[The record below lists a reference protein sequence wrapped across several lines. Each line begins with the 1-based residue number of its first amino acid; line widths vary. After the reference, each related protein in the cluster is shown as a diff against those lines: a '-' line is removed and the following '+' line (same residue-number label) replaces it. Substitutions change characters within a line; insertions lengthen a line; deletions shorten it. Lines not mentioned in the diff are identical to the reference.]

1 MTLTAT
7 TEAELLAL
15 PADDYMNDVQ
25 QQFFRELLL
34 AQRAELQARI
44 DEEFTELRQPDISSD
59 VADIGAAEEQRQWQ
73 LRLLEREKKLL
84 DKIDQALERLARG
97 EYGWCPGPAPR
108 FGASRVAAPNGA
120 MAGRRSAGAGRRE
133 WWSLAK
139 SRNAAWRHL
148 PRNPKGRASFCAVRC
163 CSTAHLEHQTSRLAP
178 SPAQKLAPARPR
190 RNGGGRPSIGEPI
203 GLKRLLLRPTATLC
217 IEAKERQEQREKHQ
231 RDRD

>member
-1 MTLTAT
+1 MTLTLP
-7 TEAELLAL
+7 TEAELLAQ
-15 PADDYMNDVQ
+15 PADDYMNDAQ

-44 DEEFTELRQPDISSD
+44 DEEFTELRQPEISSD

-97 EYGWCPGPAPR
+97 EYGWCA
-108 FGASRVAAPNGA
+108 
-120 MAGRRSAGAGRRE
+120 E
-133 WWSLAK
+133 
-139 SRNAAWRHL
+139 
-148 PRNPKGRASFCAVRC
+148 
-163 CSTAHLEHQTSRLAP
+163 T
-178 SPAQKLAPARPR
+178 
-190 RNGGGRPSIGEPI
+190 GEPI

-231 RDRD
+231 RNRD

>member
-1 MTLTAT
+1 MTLILP
-7 TEAELLAL
+7 TEAELLAQ
-15 PADDYMNDVQ
+15 PADDYMNDAQ

-44 DEEFTELRQPDISSD
+44 DEEFTELRQPEISSD

-97 EYGWCPGPAPR
+97 EYGWCA
-108 FGASRVAAPNGA
+108 
-120 MAGRRSAGAGRRE
+120 E
-133 WWSLAK
+133 
-139 SRNAAWRHL
+139 
-148 PRNPKGRASFCAVRC
+148 
-163 CSTAHLEHQTSRLAP
+163 T
-178 SPAQKLAPARPR
+178 
-190 RNGGGRPSIGEPI
+190 GEPI

>member
-7 TEAELLAL
+7 TETELLAQ
-15 PADDYMNDVQ
+15 PADDYMNDAQ

-34 AQRAELQARI
+34 TQRAELQARI
-44 DEEFTELRQPDISSD
+44 DEEFTELRQPDTSSD

-97 EYGWCPGPAPR
+97 EYGWCA
-108 FGASRVAAPNGA
+108 
-120 MAGRRSAGAGRRE
+120 E
-133 WWSLAK
+133 
-139 SRNAAWRHL
+139 
-148 PRNPKGRASFCAVRC
+148 
-163 CSTAHLEHQTSRLAP
+163 T
-178 SPAQKLAPARPR
+178 
-190 RNGGGRPSIGEPI
+190 GEPI
-203 GLKRLLLRPTATLC
+203 GLKRLLLRPTATLS

>member
-1 MTLTAT
+1 MTMTAT
-7 TEAELLAL
+7 TEAELLAQ
-15 PADDYMNDVQ
+15 PADDYMNDAQ
-25 QQFFRELLL
+25 QRFFRELLL

-44 DEEFTELRQPDISSD
+44 DEEFTELRQPEISSD

-97 EYGWCPGPAPR
+97 EYGWCA
-108 FGASRVAAPNGA
+108 
-120 MAGRRSAGAGRRE
+120 E
-133 WWSLAK
+133 
-139 SRNAAWRHL
+139 
-148 PRNPKGRASFCAVRC
+148 
-163 CSTAHLEHQTSRLAP
+163 T
-178 SPAQKLAPARPR
+178 
-190 RNGGGRPSIGEPI
+190 GEPI

>member
-7 TEAELLAL
+7 TEAELLAQ
-15 PADDYMNDVQ
+15 PAADYMNDAQ

-34 AQRAELQARI
+34 TQRAELQARI
-44 DEEFTELRQPDISSD
+44 DEEFTELRQPDTSSD

-97 EYGWCPGPAPR
+97 EYGWCA
-108 FGASRVAAPNGA
+108 
-120 MAGRRSAGAGRRE
+120 E
-133 WWSLAK
+133 
-139 SRNAAWRHL
+139 
-148 PRNPKGRASFCAVRC
+148 
-163 CSTAHLEHQTSRLAP
+163 T
-178 SPAQKLAPARPR
+178 
-190 RNGGGRPSIGEPI
+190 GEPI